1 MAVTKTKLA
10 KCIHHRV
17 RLRPPA
23 RRFRGVT
30 ELRIMDDDW
39 LVQEVEDTQV
49 RIRNIRT
56 DHVALLP
63 YTQISEYVT
72 DPKRE
77 FAFYARLFGWTKD
90 RAHDMGP
97 MGTYQTFATGG
108 TPCGGMMKGCAQMPG
123 PCWNYYIAV
132 DSVAA
137 AAERTTT
144 RGGQVLHGPVEV
156 PGGDWIAQARDPQG
170 AAFAMV
176 SAKK

>member
-39 LVQEVEDTQV
+39 LLQEVEDKEV

-56 DHVALLP
+56 DHVAVLGFN
-63 YTQISEYVT
+63 QINEYVA

-77 FAFYARLFGWTKD
+77 FDGLRHGFLELRVQVFL
-90 RAHDMGP
+90 RGP
-97 MGTYQTFATGG
+97 ELVIEPRPSSAK
-108 TPCGGMMKGCAQMPG
+108 PASAKP
-123 PCWNYYIAV
+123 AV
-132 DSVAA
+132 AKAA
-137 AAERTTT
+137 AAK
-144 RGGQVLHGPVEV
+144 P
-156 PGGDWIAQARDPQG
+156 
-170 AAFAMV
+170 AAAP
-176 SAKK
+176 KKAASPRKRKKI

>member
-39 LVQEVEDTQV
+39 LVQEVEDAQV

-77 FAFYARLFGWTKD
+77 FDGLRHGFLELKVQVFLR
-90 RAHDMGP
+90 GP
-97 MGTYQTFATGG
+97 ELVIE
-108 TPCGGMMKGCAQMPG
+108 PRP
-123 PCWNYYIAV
+123 
-132 DSVAA
+132 S
-137 AAERTTT
+137 
-144 RGGQVLHGPVEV
+144 
-156 PGGDWIAQARDPQG
+156 
-170 AAFAMV
+170 
-176 SAKK
+176 SAKTAAPRKTAPARKRKAV

>member
-39 LVQEVEDTQV
+39 LLQEVEDKEV

-56 DHVALLP
+56 DHVAVLGFD
-63 YTQISEYVT
+63 QIRDYVA

-77 FAFYARLFGWTKD
+77 FDGLRHGFLELRVQVFLRGAELVIEPRPSSARSPVPRKSAPA
-90 RAHDMGP
+90 R
-97 MGTYQTFATGG
+97 
-108 TPCGGMMKGCAQMPG
+108 KRK
-123 PCWNYYIAV
+123 AV
-132 DSVAA
+132 
-137 AAERTTT
+137 T
-144 RGGQVLHGPVEV
+144 
-156 PGGDWIAQARDPQG
+156 
-170 AAFAMV
+170 
-176 SAKK
+176 

>member
-39 LVQEVEDTQV
+39 LVQEVEDTQL

-56 DHVALLP
+56 DHVALLDFK
-63 YTQISEYVT
+63 QISDYVT

-77 FAFYARLFGWTKD
+77 FDGLRHGFLELKVQVFLRGPELAIEPRPSSPKSSARRKAAPATK
-90 RAHDMGP
+90 R
-97 MGTYQTFATGG
+97 
-108 TPCGGMMKGCAQMPG
+108 K
-123 PCWNYYIAV
+123 AV
-132 DSVAA
+132 
-137 AAERTTT
+137 
-144 RGGQVLHGPVEV
+144 
-156 PGGDWIAQARDPQG
+156 
-170 AAFAMV
+170 
-176 SAKK
+176 

>member
-39 LVQEVEDTQV
+39 LVQEVEDEQV

-56 DHVALLP
+56 DHVALLG
-63 YTQISEYVT
+63 YTQIREYVT

-77 FAFYARLFGWTKD
+77 FDGLRHGFLELKVQVFLR
-90 RAHDMGP
+90 GP
-97 MGTYQTFATGG
+97 ELVIE
-108 TPCGGMMKGCAQMPG
+108 PRP
-123 PCWNYYIAV
+123 
-132 DSVAA
+132 S
-137 AAERTTT
+137 
-144 RGGQVLHGPVEV
+144 
-156 PGGDWIAQARDPQG
+156 
-170 AAFAMV
+170 
-176 SAKK
+176 SAKKPAPRKTAPARKRKAV

>member
-39 LVQEVEDTQV
+39 LLQEVEDQQV

-56 DHVALLP
+56 DHVAVLNFS
-63 YTQISEYVT
+63 QISDYVA

-77 FAFYARLFGWTKD
+77 FDGLRHGFLELKVQVFLRGPELVIEPRPSAPKSPARK
-90 RAHDMGP
+90 
-97 MGTYQTFATGG
+97 
-108 TPCGGMMKGCAQMPG
+108 K
-123 PCWNYYIAV
+123 
-132 DSVAA
+132 AA
-137 AAERTTT
+137 APRK
-144 RGGQVLHGPVEV
+144 RKMP
-156 PGGDWIAQARDPQG
+156 
-170 AAFAMV
+170 
-176 SAKK
+176 

>member
-39 LVQEVEDTQV
+39 LVQEVEEDQV

-56 DHVALLP
+56 DHVAVLGFN
-63 YTQISEYVT
+63 QISDYVT

-77 FAFYARLFGWTKD
+77 FDGLRHGFLELKVQVFLRGPELVIEPRPSAAKTPAPKKTSPAKASPAKAAPAKTAPARK
-90 RAHDMGP
+90 R
-97 MGTYQTFATGG
+97 
-108 TPCGGMMKGCAQMPG
+108 K
-123 PCWNYYIAV
+123 AV
-132 DSVAA
+132 
-137 AAERTTT
+137 
-144 RGGQVLHGPVEV
+144 
-156 PGGDWIAQARDPQG
+156 
-170 AAFAMV
+170 
-176 SAKK
+176 

>member
-39 LVQEVEDTQV
+39 LVQEVEDEQV

-77 FAFYARLFGWTKD
+77 FDGLRHGFLELKVQVFLRGPELVIEPRPSSTKTAAPRKTAPARK
-90 RAHDMGP
+90 R
-97 MGTYQTFATGG
+97 
-108 TPCGGMMKGCAQMPG
+108 K
-123 PCWNYYIAV
+123 AV
-132 DSVAA
+132 
-137 AAERTTT
+137 
-144 RGGQVLHGPVEV
+144 
-156 PGGDWIAQARDPQG
+156 
-170 AAFAMV
+170 
-176 SAKK
+176 